1 MKTSSFLGTAEAR
14 ADHLRE
20 LSHHLRSLDW
30 TSASL
35 GEAEHEIPELEL
47 AITVYRRLSPEGADT
62 SAGGDP
68 DVFLNTAEGRVE
80 HLRQLGDHMRALDW
94 VQASLTEVE
103 NEIPELEVAITVYRR
118 LTGETDS
125 GLRSSANAD
134 AGPPEKRSGA
144 RSPREDEDA
153 QTDFA
158 PSFSQFAVQHLELA
172 KPAAETAADPNGT
185 Q

>member
-62 SAGGDP
+62 STAGDP
-68 DVFLNTAEGRVE
+68 DVFLNTAESRVE

-125 GLRSSANAD
+125 GLRSSATAD
-134 AGPPEKRSGA
+134 STPGKRSGA
-144 RSPREDEDA
+144 RSPRDDEEA

-172 KPAAETAADPNGT
+172 KPAAETTADPNGT